1 MSKTRETIEKFL
13 EIKKQLS
20 ELEKR
25 HEKYRK
31 WIESYMEKEQM
42 MEIEHDT
49 VTIKLTKQQRESVSK
64 KDLPAEVWS
73 KYAKRTS
80 FNVIK
85 VSKKGDKND
94 KNDKEDEKE

>member
-1 MSKTRETIEKFL
+1 MSKTRETVEKFL

-42 MEIEHDT
+42 MEIEHDNI
-49 VTIKLTKQQRESVSK
+49 TIKLTKQQRESVSK
-64 KDLPAEVWS
+64 KDLPPEVWS

-85 VSKKGDKND
+85 VSKKGDKED
-94 KNDKEDEKE
+94 RDDEKE

>member
-42 MEIEHDT
+42 MEIEHDNIR
-49 VTIKLTKQQRESVSK
+49 IKLTKQQRESVSK
-64 KDLPAEVWS
+64 KDLPPEVWS
-73 KYAKRTS
+73 KYAKRTT

-85 VSKKGDKND
+85 VSKKGDKED
-94 KNDKEDEKE
+94 KDDEKE

>member
-1 MSKTRETIEKFL
+1 MSKTHETIEKFL
-13 EIKKQLS
+13 DIKKQLS

-42 MEIEHDT
+42 MEIEHDH

-64 KDLPAEVWS
+64 KDLPPDVWS

-85 VSKKGDKND
+85 VSKKGDKD
-94 KNDKEDEKE
+94 RDEEKE